1 MCINLHRSA
10 VLATVLAACSA
21 TGVAHANLLTDPGFE
36 SNPLTTLSNIATN
49 FVAFQNQWGPEMGT
63 ITPATG
69 GVTPAGGV
77 LMHSMTNAGGVA
89 TQTWQAIN
97 VSSFSALISTGTA
110 TVNASVLLNTVGGY
124 TGASA
129 SVAVY
134 FFSASNFGSQIT
146 NVGTGLLLDAN
157 PQTWEVASVSAT
169 IPSAT
174 TWMIFQVAYNNAS
187 LSGNAGFADDA
198 SLTIVPT
205 PGAAAL
211 LGLGGLAAAR
221 RRRR

>member
-77 LMHSMTNAGGVA
+77 LMH
-89 TQTWQAIN
+89 
-97 VSSFSALISTGTA
+97 
-110 TVNASVLLNTVGGY
+110 
-124 TGASA
+124 

-211 LGLGGLAAAR
+211 LGLGGLALIR
-221 RRRR
+221 RRR